1 MPRLSKSERD
11 LDSLPL
17 GGGMG
22 TVVEFSFARRGPR
35 ETPEP
40 VRTGPAEIIILPVVR
55 IEREGTSPA
64 AVKKN
69 LRNSTRKRRKRAP
82 AASRRSG

>member
-22 TVVEFSFARRGPR
+22 TVVEFSLARRGPR

-40 VRTGPAEIIILPVVR
+40 AQAGPAKIIILPVIR
-55 IEREGTSPA
+55 IEREVVSPA
-64 AVKKN
+64 AVK
-69 LRNSTRKRRKRAP
+69 TRKRRKRAP

>member
-1 MPRLSKSERD
+1 
-11 LDSLPL
+11 
-17 GGGMG
+17 MG
-22 TVVEFSFARRGPR
+22 RIVEFSRARRGPR
-35 ETPEP
+35 EVPEAAP
-40 VRTGPAEIIILPVVR
+40 AGPAKVIILPVVR

-82 AASRRSG
+82 SASRRSG

>member
-1 MPRLSKSERD
+1 
-11 LDSLPL
+11 
-17 GGGMG
+17 MG
-22 TVVEFSFARRGPR
+22 RIVEFSQARRVPR
-35 ETPEP
+35 EVPEP
-40 VRTGPAEIIILPVVR
+40 ARAGPAKIIILPVVR

-64 AVKKN
+64 AVKKG

>member
-1 MPRLSKSERD
+1 
-11 LDSLPL
+11 
-17 GGGMG
+17 MG
-22 TVVEFSFARRGPR
+22 RIVEFSRARRGPR
-35 ETPEP
+35 EIPEP
-40 VRTGPAEIIILPVVR
+40 ARAGPAEIIILPVVR

-82 AASRRSG
+82 SASRRSG

>member
-1 MPRLSKSERD
+1 MPRRPKSERE

-22 TVVEFSFARRGPR
+22 RIVEFSLARRIPR
-35 ETPEP
+35 EVPEP
-40 VRTGPAEIIILPVVR
+40 ARAGPAKIIILPVVR
-55 IEREGTSPA
+55 IEREATSPA
-64 AVKKN
+64 ALKKN

-82 AASRRSG
+82 AATRRSG